1 MRASSATTTF
11 RRRTSPRARSGS
23 TSSTRPAASRSS
35 TASSASRARAAAST
49 ATSRRSRAYSAASGW
64 PSSRPPRACCP
75 DRKPSRAAS
84 AAKSFARFGKEI
96 DPMSRIGR
104 KEISVPKGVEVKH
117 DGNVVTVKGP
127 KGTLT
132 TAVVPG
138 IGVSI
143 ENNVVQ
149 FTRSNDEGRSR
160 AFHGLMRALVANNVR
175 GVTDGFKRE
184 LDIIGVGYRA
194 EVKGKEVV
202 FALGYSHPV
211 RFPIPEGIDIA
222 VEPKTNHI
230 TITGI
235 DKQKVGQTAAEIRSL
250 REPDPYK
257 GKGIKYS
264 DEQTR
269 RKPGKPPAK

>member
-1 MRASSATTTF
+1 
-11 RRRTSPRARSGS
+11 
-23 TSSTRPAASRSS
+23 
-35 TASSASRARAAAST
+35 
-49 ATSRRSRAYSAASGW
+49 
-64 PSSRPPRACCP
+64 
-75 DRKPSRAAS
+75 
-84 AAKSFARFGKEI
+84 
-96 DPMSRIGR
+96 MSRIGR
-104 KEISVPKGVEVKH
+104 KEIPVPKGVEIKH

-127 KGTLT
+127 KGTLIT
-132 TAVVPG
+132 PVVPG
-138 IGVSI
+138 IGVTI

-184 LDIIGVGYRA
+184 LDIVGVGYRA

-264 DEQTR
+264 NEVIR
-269 RKPGKPPAK
+269 RKAGKAAGM